1 VYGARGTNPILSDSV
16 ETYFAQG
23 GSRVITARV
32 VGPAAASAT
41 IPMPGAASAPSIQV
55 TAIGPGT
62 YANGFKVV
70 VATVTGG
77 YTITI
82 EDSSSNV
89 LEVSNVLVTLSDALA
104 YGASSSYV
112 TITANGTVVPIAG
125 TGTLAGGVDD
135 VASITTTQYQNALAL
150 FTSDFGPAQVSIPGN
165 STAAVLTALAAHCT
179 QYGRVGLGDLA
190 DSTSAATLIAAAG
203 TITALGTQARSIA
216 LFAPWLDIAP
226 VAGTAGN
233 RGVPPSAF
241 VAGTMANNDS
251 AFGNPNVP
259 CAGIN
264 GILQTAVNAH
274 ASFIATDRQS
284 LNTAGVN
291 VIRPMAGG
299 FRIYGNVTAVNR
311 LSDPLYFMLSN
322 VRLDMAIMARA
333 GEIQEEYMFS
343 QLDGNGVD
351 LSDYGNDLGNMMTEW
366 QTVGALF
373 PNNQGVYYTVDV
385 GVDVNTPSTEAQGIE
400 AATIA
405 YARAPGAEQ
414 VNLNIVRASAAT
426 GV

>member
-1 VYGARGTNPILSDSV
+1 VYGGRGTNPILSDSV

-23 GSRVITARV
+23 GSRVITART
-32 VGPAAASAT
+32 VGPAAAAAT

-62 YANGFKVV
+62 YANGWNVV

-82 EDSSSNV
+82 EDASSNV
-89 LEVSNVLVTLSDALA
+89 LEVSNVLVTLADALA
-104 YGASSSYV
+104 YGATSSYV
-112 TITANGTVVPIAG
+112 KITATGTVVPVAG

-150 FTSDFGPAQVSIPGN
+150 FTSDLGPGQVSVPGVAT
-165 STAAVLTALAAHCT
+165 SAVQTAIAAHCS
-179 QYGRVGLGDLA
+179 QYGRVGLADLV
-190 DSTSAATLIAAAG
+190 DTPTVATLTAAAS
-203 TITALGTQARSIA
+203 TISALGSQARSVA
-216 LFAPWLDIAP
+216 LFTPWLDIAP

-233 RGVPPSAF
+233 RGVPPCAF
-241 VAGTMANNDS
+241 VAGKMAKND
-251 AFGNPNVP
+251 AATGNPNIP
-259 CAGIN
+259 CAGVE
-264 GILQTAVNAH
+264 GILETAVNAH
-274 ASFIATDRQS
+274 ATFVAIDRQT
-284 LNTAGVN
+284 LNTAGIN
-291 VIRPMAGG
+291 VIRPMVGG

-322 VRLDMAIMARA
+322 IRLDMAIEAQA
-333 GEIQEEYMFS
+333 NQIQEEYMFS

-351 LSDYGNDLGNMMTEW
+351 LADYGNDLGNMMTEW
-366 QTVGALF
+366 QVLGALF
-373 PNNQGVYYTVDV
+373 PNSQGVYYTVDV
-385 GVDVNTPSTEAQGIE
+385 GVDVNTPSSEAQGIE